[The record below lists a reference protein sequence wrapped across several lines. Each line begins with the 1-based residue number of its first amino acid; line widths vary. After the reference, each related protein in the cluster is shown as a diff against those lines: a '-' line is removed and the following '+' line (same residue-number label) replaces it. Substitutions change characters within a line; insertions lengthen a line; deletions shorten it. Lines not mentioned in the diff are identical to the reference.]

1 MISKYNLI
9 DMLKAYN
16 ENTVII
22 DAYLKGESIEG
33 FKDDNVDD
41 TNAVKAATGI
51 MGLAI
56 GTFLILLFLVL
67 ALFIYALM
75 ILIKN
80 WNVLEDWA
88 KIIGVLGLLSSAT
101 IVGPVVTIV
110 VVNVGK
116 KKSS

>member
-16 ENTVII
+16 ENKVII
-22 DAYLKGESIEG
+22 DAYLQGESIER

-41 TNAVKAATGI
+41 TNSVKAAGTV

-56 GTFLILLFLVL
+56 GTFLIFLFLIL
-67 ALFIYALM
+67 ALFIYALI

-88 KIIGVLGLLSSAT
+88 KIIGVLGLLSGAT
-101 IVGPVVTIV
+101 IVGPIVTIV
-110 VVNVGK
+110 VVNMGK